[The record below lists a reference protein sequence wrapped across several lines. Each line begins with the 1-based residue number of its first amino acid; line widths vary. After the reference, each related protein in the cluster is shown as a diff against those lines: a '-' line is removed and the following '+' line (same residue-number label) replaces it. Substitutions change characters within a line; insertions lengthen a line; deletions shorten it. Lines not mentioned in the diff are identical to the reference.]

1 MSQSL
6 ANILIHLVFS
16 TKERQALLHD
26 NARGELHAYL
36 TGILRNHHCQVIEMN
51 SVEDH
56 LHVLFAITKREPL
69 AKIVEQ
75 MKSHS
80 SFWLKDEGRAPSD
93 FAWQRGYGAFSVSPT
108 HLGVVRRYIRNQQ
121 EHHAKV
127 SFMDEFRR
135 LCQKNLAPLD
145 ERYAWD

>member
-16 TKERQALLHD
+16 TKERQRLLRD
-26 NARGELHAYL
+26 DARSELHAYIA
-36 TGILRNHHCQVIEMN
+36 GILRNHHCQVIEMN
-51 SVEDH
+51 SVDDH
-56 LHVLFAITKREPL
+56 IHLLFAITKTEPL

-75 MKSHS
+75 VKSHS
-80 SFWLKDEGRAPSD
+80 SFWLKDQGRAAAD
-93 FAWQRGYGAFSVSPT
+93 FAWQRGYGAFSVSPA
-108 HLGVVRRYIRNQQ
+108 HVGIVRRYIQNQRD
-121 EHHAKV
+121 HHAKV

-135 LCQKNLAPLD
+135 LCQKNLVPLD

>member
-6 ANILIHLVFS
+6 ANILVHLVFS
-16 TKERQALLHD
+16 TKERRAFLRD
-26 NARGELHAYL
+26 DARSELHAYI
-36 TGILRNHHCQVIEMN
+36 TGILRNHHCQMIEMN

-56 LHVLFAITKREPL
+56 VHMLFAVTKIEPF

-75 MKSHS
+75 VKSHS
-80 SFWLKDEGRAPSD
+80 SFWLKAEGKAPAD

-108 HLGVVRRYIRNQQ
+108 HVNVVRRYIQNQR

-135 LCQKNLAPLD
+135 LCQKNLVPLD